1 LDSGDGVTHVVP
13 VYKGFCMQ
21 HAIERIDLAGRDITQ
36 RLLLLLRRNGIR
48 FHTSAEFEIVRK
60 IKENACQIKEM

>member
-1 LDSGDGVTHVVP
+1 
-13 VYKGFCMQ
+13 MQ